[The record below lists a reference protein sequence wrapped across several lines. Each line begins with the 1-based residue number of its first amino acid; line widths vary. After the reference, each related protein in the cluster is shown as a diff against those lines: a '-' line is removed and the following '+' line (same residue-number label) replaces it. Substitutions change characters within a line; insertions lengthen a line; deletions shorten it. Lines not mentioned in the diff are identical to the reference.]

1 MINTKRRDHYWSR
14 LRFHLYQICTA
25 LHDYISFALLLVFS
39 SIQAGG
45 MLLTCELGSLS
56 LQASENGLQM
66 IATTIQ
72 NAELRKFKAPAC
84 VLGIN
89 YEIVVS
95 VISRLRQEQALREWE
110 RIRLWLRLPTP
121 ARMARCSGCWFINV
135 RNPASY
141 RVSI

>member
-1 MINTKRRDHYWSR
+1 
-14 LRFHLYQICTA
+14 
-25 LHDYISFALLLVFS
+25 
-39 SIQAGG
+39 

-84 VLGIN
+84 VLGIS

-110 RIRLWLRLPTP
+110 RIRL
-121 ARMARCSGCWFINV
+121 
-135 RNPASY
+135 
-141 RVSI
+141 